1 MQRQDATDD
10 DLGAHPAP
18 VIAAIDVDGVVNAL
32 SRSEA
37 ELAHFTRWQQRQVA
51 GFTLTVAGEVVDWLT
66 SLPSRGA
73 EFHWATTWTP
83 NRALLEEAFGM
94 PADAP
99 IAADPDRRHGD
110 EELHVGPGTADLRMN
125 WKATQILELLAEQR
139 RSLLW
144 IDDAAITDTAVETLH
159 RLTDDLGLSV
169 MAVQTDASTGLR
181 PEDMAAADDFL
192 ERVRAGSAPTGVT
205 VHRADTRRGV

>member
-1 MQRQDATDD
+1 MQGQDPTHDD
-10 DLGAHPAP
+10 VGAPPAP

-32 SRSEA
+32 PRSED

-83 NRALLEEAFGM
+83 NRSMLEEAFGL
-94 PADAP
+94 PANAP
-99 IAADPDRRHGD
+99 VAADPDRRHGG
-110 EELHVGPGTADLRMN
+110 EQLHVGPRTADLRMN

-144 IDDAAITDTAVETLH
+144 IDDAAITDTAVEALD
-159 RLTDDLGLSV
+159 RLADDLGFSV
-169 MAVQTDASTGLR
+169 MAIQTDSSTGLR
-181 PEDMAAADDFL
+181 PDDMAAADDFL
-192 ERVRAGSAPTGVT
+192 ERVHAGSAPTGVT
-205 VHRADTRRGV
+205 VHRA